1 MMYYNFLLSFL
12 LFGNVKIFKYVKV
25 NYHKLSV
32 THLLPSIIVV
42 SLQNVLISSQLIL
55 VDDGQ
60 TTSIFF

>member
-1 MMYYNFLLSFL
+1 MCEN
-12 LFGNVKIFKYVKV
+12 FKYVKV

-42 SLQNVLISSQLIL
+42 SLQNVLISLSQLIL

-60 TTSIFF
+60 TTSIF